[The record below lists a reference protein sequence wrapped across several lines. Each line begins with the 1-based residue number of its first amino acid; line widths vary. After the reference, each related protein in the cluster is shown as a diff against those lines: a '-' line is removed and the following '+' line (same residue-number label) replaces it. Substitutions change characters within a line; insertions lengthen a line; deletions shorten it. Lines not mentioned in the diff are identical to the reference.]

1 MSLPRPEVNIRT
13 YDNSIP
19 ISESGRKSWNQKHF
33 ALTFPKPL
41 QRGTNDKSRPLKS
54 QITVTP
60 EAPWIHKL
68 L

>member
-1 MSLPRPEVNIRT
+1 MSPPRLEVNIRT

-19 ISESGRKSWNQKHF
+19 ISESSRKSWNEKHF
-33 ALTFPKPL
+33 ASSFPKPP
-41 QRGTNDKSRPLKS
+41 QRGRNDKSRPLKS
-54 QITVTP
+54 QVTVTP